1 MNSLI
6 WILKRVVNKKYLYV
20 PSILLL
26 LFESIAYISSTVLQQ
41 KLIDNVF
48 IKQEYD
54 QFPYILSLIALS
66 YISYSLLFTI
76 SSYILA
82 KNMSHFLLS
91 LSKDFMIHLYKMQTV
106 HFQKRRVGE
115 YLHHFTRDIGSIAR
129 LLSWD
134 IPRLLQHL
142 LSIVLLTLI
151 IGFTN
156 IYVLIF
162 IILFNVLY
170 LLLAKYLTSKL
181 RKISR
186 IINKKESKILVRLE
200 ECISSTREV
209 LIFNRMKWEKEVLN
223 KLFERYYVHA
233 FKEENIRSKQS
244 VSNEFLKWLTSLVVL
259 IVGAFK
265 VYEGSMSIGALIV
278 VFQLSLQLA
287 DAIKGM
293 YDLIFITT
301 RGIASIDSLKQEYYR
316 NDNQE
321 ILGNDLLLNNNEIQI
336 NLEGLSYKYTNN
348 NSYSLSNLS
357 LEISPG
363 EKIAFVGLSGS
374 GKSTVVNLLLKF
386 DSLKFGNI
394 NANNLSITKIKN
406 EAWFKNIGVVFQEP
420 YLFSNTIRNNITL
433 GATVSLE
440 KLEEVIKI
448 VCLDDYIKQLPNGYE
463 TIIGERGLTLSGGQ
477 RQRLAIARALL
488 KNPNILILDEATS
501 ALDIATEEKII
512 NNVDNIRKNK
522 TTIIVAHRLSTI
534 ENSDCIYVLNDGLLV
549 EKGKHL
555 ELLEN
560 NSLYTELIKKDN
572 NHRINTY
579 AVKAAYS

>member
-26 LFESIAYISSTVLQQ
+26 FFESIAYVSSTVLQQ

-48 IKQEYD
+48 INKEYD

-76 SSYILA
+76 SSYFLA

-91 LSKDFMIHLYKMQTV
+91 LSKDFMRHLYKMQTV

-115 YLHHFTRDIGSIAR
+115 YLHHFTGDIGSIAR

-170 LLLAKYLTSKL
+170 LLLAKYLTGKL

-186 IINKKESKILVRLE
+186 IINKKEAKILVRLE

-244 VSNEFLKWLTSLVVL
+244 VSNEFLRWLTSLVVL

-316 NDNQE
+316 NDNQDT
-321 ILGNDLLLNNNEIQI
+321 LGNDLLLNNNEIKI

-477 RQRLAIARALL
+477 RQRLALARALL

-534 ENSDCIYVLNDGLLV
+534 ENSDRIYVLNDGLLV

-579 AVKAAYS
+579 AVKAANS